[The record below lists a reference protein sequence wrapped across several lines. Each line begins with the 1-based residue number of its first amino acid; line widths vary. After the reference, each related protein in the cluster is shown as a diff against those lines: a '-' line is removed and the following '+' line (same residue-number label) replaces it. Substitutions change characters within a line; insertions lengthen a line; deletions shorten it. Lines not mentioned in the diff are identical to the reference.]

1 MSASYYLTQLHEE
14 NQALRK
20 ELGKEDPKK
29 DLHWKNKIASIERDE
44 ERERRDYWAQDQNG
58 Y

>member
-1 MSASYYLTQLHEE
+1 MSASYYLKQLHEE

-20 ELGKEDPKK
+20 ELGIEDSKQ
-29 DLHWKNKIASIERDE
+29 DLYWKNKISSIERDE
-44 ERERRDYWAQDQNG
+44 EQASSEYWAQDPNG